1 MMREKIENR
10 GPESATLG
18 AIGFMRAQNVTL
30 AGMSGGPRG
39 YSVAQST
46 GSKDGGIDSA
56 GFERVRADYDSL
68 VESILSGNRKAG
80 ESIAQLFASL
90 TGGGKQ
96 AKQSLAGVF
105 EGMAGQIFESMGDYA
120 KRLGV
125 LTGLSAKAFAALRSM
140 NPFAAAAASVGLIAL
155 GQALKSLAG
164 SLGKG
169 GGHSAGADTG
179 SGYSQTAAT
188 SAATSASPS
197 AQPLNIYIG
206 GLRGTGVYEVDRA
219 LNRAGV
225 DRELRER
232 FRELV
237 RTGSNPALRY

>member
-1 MMREKIENR
+1 MRKKNEIG
-10 GPESATLG
+10 GPEAATLG
-18 AIGFMRAQNVTL
+18 AIGFMREQKVSL
-30 AGMSGGPRG
+30 AGMSGR
-39 YSVAQST
+39 SVENSVST
-46 GSKDGGIDSA
+46 ATGARDDGKETAGI
-56 GFERVRADYDSL
+56 ERVRADYDSL

-80 ESIAQLFASL
+80 ESIAQLFTSL

-96 AKQSLAGVF
+96 AKQALAGVF

-169 GGHSAGADTG
+169 GGKQAG
-179 SGYSQTAAT
+179 SGSGPGYAQAAAT
-188 SAATSASPS
+188 SAASSVSPS

-206 GLRGTGVYEVDRA
+206 GLRGTGAYELDRA

-237 RTGSNPALRY
+237 RTGSNPAVGR

>member
-1 MMREKIENR
+1 MMRETGEIS
-10 GPESATLG
+10 GPADATLG
-18 AIGFMRAQNVTL
+18 AMGFMRAQKVSL
-30 AGMSGGPRG
+30 AGMSGRP
-39 YSVAQST
+39 
-46 GSKDGGIDSA
+46 GGNSGLPGIGGQGA
-56 GFERVRADYDSL
+56 GTETAGIERVRADYDSL

-96 AKQSLAGVF
+96 AKQALAGVF
-105 EGMAGQIFESMGDYA
+105 EGMAGQIFASMGDYA

-169 GGHSAGADTG
+169 GGHSAGADAG
-179 SGYSQTAAT
+179 GGYSQTAAT
-188 SAATSASPS
+188 SAATAAQPS

-206 GLRGTGVYEVDRA
+206 GLRGTGAYEVERA
-219 LNRAGV
+219 LSRAGV